1 MIQTTKKLA
10 RLFSKDFFVLILL
23 IILVL
28 SAPIKKSYAF
38 SYEWVEVPLSKDG
51 KQFWDK
57 KSIKR
62 NKDGSVRVIS
72 KFIPKNKSEI
82 TDDILYTMDINCF
95 EKLFRDVSIKTDK
108 ANEFVQSNLGWEKPN
123 GDQLIS
129 SVIGQVCNYE
139 N

>member
-1 MIQTTKKLA
+1 MIKTINKLA
-10 RLFSKDFFVLILL
+10 RLFSKEFFILILL
-23 IILVL
+23 IIVVL

-38 SYEWVEVPLSKDG
+38 SYEWVEVPESKHG

-72 KFIPKNKSEI
+72 RFIPKTKSEI
-82 TDDILYTMDINCF
+82 IDDIIYTMDINCF
-95 EKLFRDVSIKTDK
+95 EKLFKDVAIKTDQT
-108 ANEFVQSNLGWEKPN
+108 NEIVPSNLGWEKPN
-123 GDQLIS
+123 GDKLIS
-129 SVIGQVCNYE
+129 GVIGQVCNFE

>member
-1 MIQTTKKLA
+1 MIQTINKLA
-10 RLFSKDFFVLILL
+10 RLFSKEFLILIFL

-28 SAPIKKSYAF
+28 TAPIKKSYAF
-38 SYEWVEVPLSKDG
+38 SYEWVEVPVSKNG

-62 NKDGSVRVIS
+62 NKDGSLRVIS
-72 KFIPKNKSEI
+72 KFIPKTKSEI
-82 TDDILYTMDINCF
+82 TDNILYTMDINCL
-95 EKLFRDVSIKTDK
+95 EKLFKDVAVKTDQS
-108 ANEFVQSNLGWEKPN
+108 NEFVQSNLGWEKPN

-129 SVIGQVCNYE
+129 GVIGQVCNYE